1 MDLLKKYHPM
11 ETDPK
16 LSAEEKILK
25 IEEWYCKQEEN
36 FVKEK
41 ITRAKVQ
48 DCISHSNFGLR
59 NDFPKFLKIAKK
71 HDLHFLVVTGG
82 FSDVTATILNN
93 LVDVEDYDN
102 LEIYG
107 NEMVFDEN
115 DLLVATEMKINPV
128 GKRLTI
134 TDEKI
139 GNRKNILLFGDIT
152 ADVNMVENVS
162 KEGLNVIS
170 VGFLNKIKNFHEDLK
185 RFLQVYD
192 VVIVNDGGW
201 GEPVK
206 ILKKI
211 TFEGKDADE

>member
-1 MDLLKKYHPM
+1 
-11 ETDPK
+11 
-16 LSAEEKILK
+16 
-25 IEEWYCKQEEN
+25 
-36 FVKEK
+36 
-41 ITRAKVQ
+41 
-48 DCISHSNFGLR
+48 
-59 NDFPKFLKIAKK
+59 
-71 HDLHFLVVTGG
+71 LVVTGG

-115 DLLVATEMKINPV
+115 DVLVATEMKINPV

-152 ADVNMVENVS
+152 ADANMVECVS

-170 VGFLNKIKNFHEDLK
+170 VGFLNRPKNYHEDLNRYK
-185 RFLQVYD
+185 KVYD

-201 GEPVK
+201 GECVK
-206 ILKKI
+206 ILKEI
-211 TFEGKDADE
+211 LFVSDSADDV